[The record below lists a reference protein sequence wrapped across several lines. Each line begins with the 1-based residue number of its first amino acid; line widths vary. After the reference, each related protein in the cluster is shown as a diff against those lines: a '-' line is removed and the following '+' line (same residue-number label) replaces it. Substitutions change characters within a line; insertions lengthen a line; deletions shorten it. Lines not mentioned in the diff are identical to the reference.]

1 MNKSL
6 FLVAIGFLIIASGCA
21 QKFQKAEDGSEYK
34 VISNKNGKVAEAGN
48 YLELSILVKYKDSV
62 LFSSTENGSPNFV
75 PFDTATLPPFF
86 RTVHEGD
93 SLIIRESTDSI
104 LKSGQSL
111 PWMEKG
117 NFIVQNIKVVRVI
130 ANKEA
135 ADSIS
140 KTYQP
145 IVRANN
151 YKKAIESIEKE
162 LEKESGQLKTDDQ
175 IIKDY
180 LIKNNLNAT
189 KTKWGT
195 YVVITTPGTG
205 PMITKDDVAVVNYT
219 GKTFKDSTF
228 DSNTEKSFNHVQPLD
243 VDMSAFRVMPGWIDG
258 LMMMQKGSKGKII
271 IPSTLAYGTMGREPK
286 IGPNENLVFDIEV
299 LDVTNRDEYEKKME
313 SQNKMMQMLQ
323 EQMQQQQQ
331 QQQQQPKK

>member
-6 FLVAIGFLIIASGCA
+6 FLVAIGFLIIASGCQ

-34 VISNKNGKVAEAGN
+34 VITNKSGKLAEAGN

-62 LFSSTENGSPNFV
+62 LFSSAENGSPNFV
-75 PFDTATLPPFF
+75 PFDTTMLPSFF

-93 SLIIRESTDSI
+93 SLVIRESTDSI
-104 LKSGQSL
+104 LKSGQIL

-117 NFIVQNIKVVRVI
+117 NYIIQNIKVVRVI
-130 ANKEA
+130 ANKELS
-135 ADSIS
+135 DSIAKS
-140 KTYQP
+140 YQP
-145 IVRANN
+145 VVRANN
-151 YKKAIESIEKE
+151 YKKSIESIEKE
-162 LEKESGQLKTDDQ
+162 LQTSKSQLDADDQ

-180 LIKNNLNAT
+180 LTKNNWQAT

-205 PMITKDDVAVVNYT
+205 PTITKDDVAIVNYT

-228 DSNTEKSFNHVQPLD
+228 DSNTDKSFNHVEPLD

-258 LMMMQKGSKGKII
+258 LMVMQKGSKGKII

-299 LDVTNRDEYEKKME
+299 LDVLSRDEYEKQME
-313 SQNKMMQMLQ
+313 AKNQMMKMLQ
-323 EQMQQQQQ
+323 QQMQQQP
-331 QQQQQPKK
+331 QPQENK